1 MVWSMQMVHV
11 GEYPGQSS
19 VTFLPMIDMNPSD
32 MSCIFSTLSFISD
45 HAIKYNQTPIVTFD
59 QPLYWKALMIIHHGN
74 ADRCLHN
81 IVLRLGGFH
90 AEMSFLGCIGHLMQG
105 SGLAELLETVYA
117 SNAVGHMLQGKA
129 VARALRGHFLVDN
142 ALHALLVA
150 NIFGVQLPVGT
161 SSQELSRETKQ
172 HTDVASYG
180 QTSGA
185 SVNESTI
192 ATDLPY
198 DTDKSSSSERHSL
211 HEECIKELKDVFES
225 LLAGT
230 VTTSTVYADEQLNT
244 VCQQIKQKKDDLK
257 QYPTAALWIQYMEM
271 IEILRTFITAERT
284 GNWELSLY
292 SLQQMLPYFA
302 AAGHNLYLKSVYVYL
317 QMMFRLQDT
326 NPTVYEA
333 FRSGLH
339 IIRRSDR
346 FWGGLPPDLVIEQVL
361 MRSVK
366 TTGGMTRG
374 KGMTECQRVQ
384 WLLSMPSC
392 AAMNVAMQTFCGT
405 DFHTSSQ
412 HKEMGKSR
420 MERDYKDSQ
429 TFLSF
434 LTERNPFCEDSLL
447 RNIETGVTADASV
460 NAYKAKEIGNNVIQ
474 AMPGNNVFDYSFK
487 KSSQVVTQTTIPSV
501 TLDGETVQVDPQLLF
516 QRLTAAAQRSVE
528 NIPQVF
534 TYELCSVPS
543 SLFDTSGFIRQPQ
556 KPALA
561 DAVWSLGD
569 CSISETLSE
578 SVQYVLDGGSLLQRI
593 PWTKGATF
601 STICNAYVNHVTGK
615 YPNAVVVFDGYRS
628 GPTTKDTTHLRRTRG
643 VTGTRVYFTEST
655 PFKSKKE
662 QFLSNSE
669 NKQEFILMLS
679 RFLEDKR
686 YTTMHAES
694 DADLLIVMTAVEYSE
709 HKDVVVIGEDTDLLV
724 LLCYHANLE
733 YHKICFKS
741 ELKQRTSKGLRVRDI
756 LKTKVLLGPDICRL
770 LPFIHALTGCDT
782 TSRIYGIS
790 KGSAIKKAK
799 TDPQFG
805 AQADVFLK
813 ESSKDD
819 IVAAGECVLVGLYG
833 GVPLEGL
840 DLLRFRRFANKVM
853 SSSSY
858 VQVCTLPPTSAA
870 AKYHSMRVYYQVQ
883 EWMNTDKKLV
893 PKDWGWSIVQN
904 KLLPIKTDLPAAPD
918 SLLKMIKCTC
928 KQNCDTK
935 RCTCRKHG
943 LDCSIGC
950 SECRGMSCTN
960 VSQLTE
966 SDLTDAV

>member
-1 MVWSMQMVHV
+1 MYPTPEEISSEYANFQYLPESLRVALRIIFSEKNAEVKIASIGQAIIQAARPTILIAPLQIGLGVQLHHHFASKFLIDTLYSMGFCLSYSEIQKYESSAAVAQKSDISEFHPHQFIQYAADNVDHNIRTLDGHNTFHGMGMIACVTPGGFSSQPVPKQTVSTEQLLSAGSIDISFYKPEESVKPCIAFSVLKDLTTADQSWKLNLLAKVTWPIRPPGPEWSGLMQMVHV
-11 GEYPGQSS
+11 GENPGQSS

-45 HAIKYNQTPIVTFD
+45 HAKKYNQTPIVTFD
-59 QPLYWKALMIIHHGN
+59 QPLYWKALMIIHHGH
-74 ADRCLHN
+74 ADRCSHN

-161 SSQELSRETKQ
+161 SSQELSRETRQ
-172 HTDVASYG
+172 QTDVASYG
-180 QTSGA
+180 QSSGV

-192 ATDLPY
+192 ATDLLY
-198 DTDKSSSSERHSL
+198 DTDESSSSERHSL

-225 LLAGT
+225 FLAGT

-346 FWGGLPPDLVIEQVL
+346 FCGGLPPDLVIEQVL

-374 KGMTECQRVQ
+374 KGMTECQHVQ

-434 LTERNPFCEDSLL
+434 LTERNPFFEDSLL

-460 NAYKAKEIGNNVIQ
+460 NTYKAKEIGNN
-474 AMPGNNVFDYSFK
+474 
-487 KSSQVVTQTTIPSV
+487 
-501 TLDGETVQVDPQLLF
+501 
-516 QRLTAAAQRSVE
+516 
-528 NIPQVF
+528 
-534 TYELCSVPS
+534 
-543 SLFDTSGFIRQPQ
+543 
-556 KPALA
+556 
-561 DAVWSLGD
+561 W
-569 CSISETLSE
+569 
-578 SVQYVLDGGSLLQRI
+578 
-593 PWTKGATF
+593 
-601 STICNAYVNHVTGK
+601 
-615 YPNAVVVFDGYRS
+615 
-628 GPTTKDTTHLRRTRG
+628 
-643 VTGTRVYFTEST
+643 
-655 PFKSKKE
+655 
-662 QFLSNSE
+662 
-669 NKQEFILMLS
+669 
-679 RFLEDKR
+679 
-686 YTTMHAES
+686 
-694 DADLLIVMTAVEYSE
+694 
-709 HKDVVVIGEDTDLLV
+709 
-724 LLCYHANLE
+724 
-733 YHKICFKS
+733 
-741 ELKQRTSKGLRVRDI
+741 
-756 LKTKVLLGPDICRL
+756 
-770 LPFIHALTGCDT
+770 
-782 TSRIYGIS
+782 
-790 KGSAIKKAK
+790 
-799 TDPQFG
+799 
-805 AQADVFLK
+805 
-813 ESSKDD
+813 
-819 IVAAGECVLVGLYG
+819 LVGWL
-833 GVPLEGL
+833 
-840 DLLRFRRFANKVM
+840 FWA
-853 SSSSY
+853 
-858 VQVCTLPPTSAA
+858 
-870 AKYHSMRVYYQVQ
+870 
-883 EWMNTDKKLV
+883 
-893 PKDWGWSIVQN
+893 
-904 KLLPIKTDLPAAPD
+904 
-918 SLLKMIKCTC
+918 
-928 KQNCDTK
+928 
-935 RCTCRKHG
+935 
-943 LDCSIGC
+943 
-950 SECRGMSCTN
+950 
-960 VSQLTE
+960 
-966 SDLTDAV
+966 